1 MNEKQYINAIAR
13 KIKCDGKR
21 KKEIKKQLFTDI
33 HMRISQGERLEEIL
47 SQMGT
52 AKEIADGFNE
62 NISPKEKKQYVRNKM
77 LRIIIPVVIVLIL
90 LILLV
95 YWMVPKSVD
104 IGQSKYF
111 NKEQVEAAMK
121 ETIELLD
128 AGDYI
133 TLQESA
139 IPQMQSFL
147 NAETMDDV
155 KGMLSGDW
163 GERKLFGAVY
173 MAEVIQGNR
182 HFAVGE
188 ITVTYENVSAT
199 YRLTYDE
206 DMRLSGI
213 YVR

>member
-1 MNEKQYINAIAR
+1 MGAKKYVNSIAR
-13 KIKCDGKR
+13 KVKCNGKR
-21 KKEIKKQLFTDI
+21 KKEIKKQLLMDI
-33 HMRISQGERLEEIL
+33 DMRMKQGEGLEEII

-62 NISPKEKKQYVRNKM
+62 NISLKEQKKYGRNKV
-77 LRIIIPVVIVLIL
+77 LKIVIPIIVVLAFIIWF
-90 LILLV
+90 I
-95 YWMVPKSVD
+95 YWMFPKRFD

-111 NKEQVEAAMK
+111 NKEQVETAMK

-133 TLQESA
+133 ALRERVDPRMRTLLTE
-139 IPQMQSFL
+139 
-147 NAETMDDV
+147 ETMDEA
-155 KGMLSGDW
+155 KGVLSDDW

-173 MAEVIQGNR
+173 MVELIQGNR
-182 HFAVGE
+182 HSVVGE
-188 ITVTYENVSAT
+188 ITVTYENVSVT

>member
-1 MNEKQYINAIAR
+1 MNEKQYINAIVR

-139 IPQMQSFL
+139 IPQMQFFL